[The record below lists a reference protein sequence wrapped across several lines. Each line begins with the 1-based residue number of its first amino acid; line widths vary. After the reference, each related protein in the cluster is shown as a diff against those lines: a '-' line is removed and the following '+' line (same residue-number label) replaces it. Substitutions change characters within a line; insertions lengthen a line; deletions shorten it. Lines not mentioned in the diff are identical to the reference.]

1 MPNSYNSY
9 KGAWGIYPN
18 LSSGNIIVSDMQ
30 TGLYILDYII
40 PNNILDYDDSIK
52 SIYPNPIS
60 EKFKVNC
67 LAKRIEIL
75 DLYGKKIKEEDLF
88 LDNMIY
94 RNNIS
99 NGLYIYRLYDKYDN
113 EIENGKIIFE

>member
-1 MPNSYNSY
+1 M
-9 KGAWGIYPN
+9 
-18 LSSGNIIVSDMQ
+18 
-30 TGLYILDYII
+30 YILDYII

-67 LAKRIEIL
+67 LIKRIEIL

>member
-1 MPNSYNSY
+1 MYIKVWN
-9 KGAWGIYPN
+9 IDLRV
-18 LSSGNIIVSDMQ
+18 LSF
-30 TGLYILDYII
+30 L
-40 PNNILDYDDSIK
+40 
-52 SIYPNPIS
+52 
-60 EKFKVNC
+60 NC

-88 LDNMIY
+88 LDRMIY

-99 NGLYIYRLYDKYDN
+99 NGLYIYRLYDKYNN